1 MVVEIDGS
9 EGEGGG
15 QMLRTAITLSA
26 VTGKPFRMH
35 NIRAKRPKPG
45 LSAQHLEA
53 LLAVAR
59 ITDAEVEGAYL
70 GSKEVFF
77 RPKTT
82 IGGDFSFKIGTAGST
97 MLLLQTVYLPLAF
110 AGGGS
115 ISIEGGTHTKWSP
128 PFDFVKYV
136 FCRLI
141 KRMGCDLSL
150 TLERAG
156 FYPRGGGRVSVHIS
170 GCSGL
175 KGVVLAE
182 RGELKRTSAIITLSR
197 LPGHIAERE
206 ARRLRQRLG
215 YEMDVRVE
223 SPDSPSAGNSVLIL
237 CEFESSVAGFSA
249 VGERG
254 VSAEAVADEAAD
266 AALELL
272 NSGGV
277 IDARS
282 ADQLLLPAALAD
294 GETVVK
300 TVKLTNHIMTN
311 ADVLSRFLKRSI
323 ELEEG
328 RDGVLIWVR

>member
-15 QMLRTAITLSA
+15 QMLRTALTLSA

-35 NIRAKRPKPG
+35 NIRARRPKPG

-59 ITDAEVEGAYL
+59 ITDAEVEGAHL
-70 GSKEVFF
+70 GSEEVLF

-82 IGGDFSFKIGTAGST
+82 IAGDFSFKIATAGST

-115 ISIEGGTHTKWSP
+115 VSIEGGTHTKWSP

-141 KRMGCDLSL
+141 GRMGCDISV

-156 FYPRGGGRVSVHIS
+156 FYPRGGGRVSVRIS

-175 KGVVLAE
+175 KGVALVE
-182 RGELKRTSAIITLSR
+182 RGELRRISAIITLSR

-206 ARRLRQRLG
+206 ARRLHKRLG
-215 YEMDVRVE
+215 QEMDVRVE
-223 SPDSPSAGNSVLIL
+223 RPDSPSAGNAVLVL
-237 CEFESSVAGFSA
+237 CEFEGSVAGFSA
-249 VGERG
+249 IGERG

-266 AALELL
+266 AALEHL
-272 NSGGV
+272 NSSGV
-277 IDARS
+277 VDVRS
-282 ADQLLLPAALAD
+282 ADQLLLPATLAD
-294 GETVVK
+294 GETAIK
-300 TVKLTNHIMTN
+300 TVKLTNHIRTN
-311 ADVLSRFLKRSI
+311 ADVLSRFLERRI
-323 ELEEG
+323 ELAEG
-328 RDGVLIWVR
+328 RDGALIRVH